1 MALIPLPS
9 DDVYRLLDVSG
20 TSPTGKQYSV
30 YWGTTKRDRYNR
42 LLESSIISFVGVFF
56 CYFLSFVLGGF
67 VSTIL
72 GSLFVFW
79 AVISPDLKARQR
91 NWEFLG
97 GRPIIDTP
105 IPPPPAPPRIS
116 ATATES
122 AASATKRQKRLTVR
136 SLPPADEYDSY
147 DYDSG
152 YDYDYDYDHDATN
165 NSNNFMNTEGLYGSL
180 FLGSVKDVCVVED
193 TTSVEEYDLDDFQDY
208 DVEDDE
214 LEQIVG
220 TPYLLRMKVSD
231 GNNDGST
238 RGRNSRE
245 LQVHA
250 CLKEE
255 YLGIKEGMAVT
266 AVLLSTSKSF
276 ETLAAL
282 TDIYVVNECC
292 SVGDY
297 PYLNQVEMEV
307 ILEEDDK
314 IWNLL
319 QAEVPS
325 GQENRMDD
333 DTERDNRVMVCRQRR
348 TNSK

>member
-1 MALIPLPS
+1 
-9 DDVYRLLDVSG
+9 
-20 TSPTGKQYSV
+20 
-30 YWGTTKRDRYNR
+30 
-42 LLESSIISFVGVFF
+42 
-56 CYFLSFVLGGF
+56 

-105 IPPPPAPPRIS
+105 IPPPPAPPTIT
-116 ATATES
+116 ATAT
-122 AASATKRQKRLTVR
+122 AASGTKRQKRLR
-136 SLPPADEYDSY
+136 SLPPADEYGDY
-147 DYDSG
+147 DYDDG
-152 YDYDYDYDHDATN
+152 DEYDYDYDDDATN
-165 NSNNFMNTEGLYGSL
+165 TSNNFMNTEGLYGSL

-231 GNNDGST
+231 GNNTGST
-238 RGRNSRE
+238 RGRKSRE

-250 CLKEE
+250 RLKEE

-266 AVLLSTSKSF
+266 AVLLSTSQSF
-276 ETLAAL
+276 GTLAAL
-282 TDIYVVNECC
+282 TDIYVVDECC

-297 PYLNQVEMEV
+297 PYLNQVEMEAM
-307 ILEEDDK
+307 LKEDDE

-319 QAEVPS
+319 QAEVPPGQKS
-325 GQENRMDD
+325 GMDD
-333 DTERDNRVMVCRQRR
+333 DTDRDNRVLVRRQRR
-348 TNSK
+348 TNNE